1 MIYAGYRER
10 FLVFKKLAPDGSGDF
25 SCSKNASD
33 FCSLKTWRL
42 YPSLCFP
49 LYCISL
55 PSVRPGSC
63 FANRPL
69 FCAILF
75 CNNKEEQISHHA
87 ITVSLAGRSIK
98 RALRLTPRG
107 QTICELTPWRRR
119 AIWAM
124 IAGGL
129 EEGVGIILLMLPV
142 PHWMASTIGLDGGA
156 WALAGLTAVAVIDSR
171 MPLFP
176 DSEEER

>member
-1 MIYAGYRER
+1 
-10 FLVFKKLAPDGSGDF
+10 
-25 SCSKNASD
+25 
-33 FCSLKTWRL
+33 
-42 YPSLCFP
+42 
-49 LYCISL
+49 
-55 PSVRPGSC
+55 
-63 FANRPL
+63 
-69 FCAILF
+69 
-75 CNNKEEQISHHA
+75 
-87 ITVSLAGRSIK
+87 
-98 RALRLTPRG
+98 
-107 QTICELTPWRRR
+107 
-119 AIWAM
+119 M